1 MFGSSKPAKPPAP
14 TVDQAIQKN
23 KQVLEQMDKKL
34 LLLNHNYEQTK
45 QNAKKLHAASR
56 GKKDNP
62 RLTAAL
68 KKMKQIEGQIGTLEA
83 QRSNLEAQMTT
94 LDNLEMNKMMVD
106 AVNTANVAAKA
117 AMEGSLNPDQVAD
130 VVDDAADIQEDME
143 EVATVLAEPMGANA
157 LLDEDDLYDEF
168 LADLEDEEG
177 LGEQTTTQP
186 VLPQV
191 SNVSPFP
198 EVATGPIAAPAAA
211 AEDDE
216 DEFARLEAEFMG

>member
-23 KQVLEQMDKKL
+23 KQVLEHMD
-34 LLLNHNYEQTK
+34 
-45 QNAKKLHAASR
+45 KKLHAASR

-83 QRSNLEAQMTT
+83 QRSNLEGQMTT

-106 AVNTANVAAKA
+106 AVNTANIAAKA

-143 EVATVLAEPMGANA
+143 EVATVRAEPIGSNA
-157 LLDEDDLYDEF
+157 LHDEDELYDEF
-168 LADLEDEEG
+168 LAELEDEEG

-191 SNVSPFP
+191 SNVNPFP

-216 DEFARLEAEFMG
+216 DEFARLE